1 MLERLLAA
9 LTPISEHEREDFVQ
23 LEDPTVDVVTKDGVL
38 IDGHWVGKSQMRCG
52 FDGQL
57 YVAGWLYG
65 KEWE

>member
-38 IDGHWVGKSQMRCG
+38 IDGHWVGKSQMRWG
-52 FDGQL
+52 LDGQRF
-57 YVAGWLYG
+57 VPGWLYG
-65 KEWE
+65 RGGE